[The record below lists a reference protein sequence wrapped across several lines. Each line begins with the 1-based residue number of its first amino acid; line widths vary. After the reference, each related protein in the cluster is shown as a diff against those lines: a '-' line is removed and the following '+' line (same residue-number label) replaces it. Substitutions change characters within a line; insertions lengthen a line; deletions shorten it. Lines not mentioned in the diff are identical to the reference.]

1 MLEEKGNLWELDGD
15 ARCITT
21 NGTIKNDG
29 RAVMGR
35 GVALQAAT
43 LYPTLSLELGQFLND
58 YGNVLAFWGE
68 FSLDLFTFPVKHDWW
83 ISADIELIKRS
94 CTQLINL
101 LDDTQVFHRVLLPAP
116 GCGNGGL
123 AYEEVLPVI
132 RPLLDDRVVVVS
144 MDNGFVPYSYMEA
157 R

>member
-58 YGNVLAFWGE
+58 YGNVLAFWRE
-68 FSLDLFTFPVKHDWW
+68 FS
-83 ISADIELIKRS
+83 
-94 CTQLINL
+94 
-101 LDDTQVFHRVLLPAP
+101 
-116 GCGNGGL
+116 
-123 AYEEVLPVI
+123 
-132 RPLLDDRVVVVS
+132 
-144 MDNGFVPYSYMEA
+144 
-157 R
+157 